1 MPPDSQTRLT
11 SSLLEQIDKIR
22 KELGEKFPVSSQ
34 LRVKIIRTPMFLSV
48 PGGINTVLLPAQGMA
63 QIVYFLRLSGIDID
77 QDDLNI
83 KIHFDNRFGNE
94 KEIVE
99 EKIFYD
105 SGRIIN
111 YVRGEEDPHLQSVLE
126 KCERKT
132 GLSGYDIVMFSIPE
146 DIKNMTAV
154 MFALAFSRY
163 VKGRYGPVI
172 AAGGFHFSVY
182 PFLRDHNCCI
192 DYIAEGPGEL
202 AAQKIILAV
211 ENNLDMQ
218 TVFKYHYNAPE
229 RFIKKCSYI
238 WPIIPSFD
246 GLPID
251 KYGYKNN
258 RSIED
263 APAEINNLIYDF
275 NESGILILPFRLMNG
290 CSGSCIFCSEPGSGI
305 PLEIMDIDDSVS
317 ALKAVKEKHNPAGIF
332 FLDNTINISKKYINK
347 LCDKILGAGLNVLW
361 TACARPDNLDRDTL
375 LKMRAAGCIR
385 LIYGM
390 ETASPRI
397 LEYIDKKVKVEQIEQ
412 TIKWTDE
419 AGIWTGVEII
429 CGFPHEKWEDVELT
443 ADFLKRN
450 QKHINMFYCNILDI
464 RDSSRLFL
472 NPAGYGIKNIQR
484 AFFEGQEEFS
494 NLKMICYGYDEI
506 NGRAWEEIVR
516 HSVKAYKYLKSTV
529 SNPAAAFPPNEDT
542 HFLFYLYTRYKTKP
556 EIVKY
561 FYETSGVIGND
572 IYRNH
577 GVWGEIKGFG

>member
-182 PFLRDHNCCI
+182 PFYEFIKILQ
-192 DYIAEGPGEL
+192 
-202 AAQKIILAV
+202 QKI
-211 ENNLDMQ
+211 
-218 TVFKYHYNAPE
+218 F
-229 RFIKKCSYI
+229 
-238 WPIIPSFD
+238 
-246 GLPID
+246 
-251 KYGYKNN
+251 
-258 RSIED
+258 
-263 APAEINNLIYDF
+263 
-275 NESGILILPFRLMNG
+275 
-290 CSGSCIFCSEPGSGI
+290 
-305 PLEIMDIDDSVS
+305 
-317 ALKAVKEKHNPAGIF
+317 
-332 FLDNTINISKKYINK
+332 
-347 LCDKILGAGLNVLW
+347 
-361 TACARPDNLDRDTL
+361 
-375 LKMRAAGCIR
+375 
-385 LIYGM
+385 
-390 ETASPRI
+390 
-397 LEYIDKKVKVEQIEQ
+397 
-412 TIKWTDE
+412 
-419 AGIWTGVEII
+419 
-429 CGFPHEKWEDVELT
+429 
-443 ADFLKRN
+443 
-450 QKHINMFYCNILDI
+450 
-464 RDSSRLFL
+464 
-472 NPAGYGIKNIQR
+472 
-484 AFFEGQEEFS
+484 
-494 NLKMICYGYDEI
+494 
-506 NGRAWEEIVR
+506 
-516 HSVKAYKYLKSTV
+516 
-529 SNPAAAFPPNEDT
+529 
-542 HFLFYLYTRYKTKP
+542 
-556 EIVKY
+556 
-561 FYETSGVIGND
+561 
-572 IYRNH
+572 
-577 GVWGEIKGFG
+577 